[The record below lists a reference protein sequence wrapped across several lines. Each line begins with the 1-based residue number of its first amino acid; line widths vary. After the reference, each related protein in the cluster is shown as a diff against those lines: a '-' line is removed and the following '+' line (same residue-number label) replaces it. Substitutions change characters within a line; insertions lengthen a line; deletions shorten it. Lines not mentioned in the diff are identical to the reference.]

1 MGAVRNLFVRI
12 GGDASGAV
20 RGFKDASRAGAN
32 AEKSIKKSS
41 AQTKR
46 SIRETFASS
55 VPSIKEYTAQIAQA
69 KSVHQT
75 ETQNV
80 GRLRDQVAEL
90 SKKYG
95 EVKTIAAGLDMST
108 SIQKQI
114 ADTENL
120 IESLGRKIEETKE
133 KIDFAKATEP
143 IGQQYSVAP
152 LQAEFERLGEESD
165 NAVSKLAELERIAA
179 MMGKASS
186 AKTLSAGLQE
196 MEGELVS
203 VQNELRTA
211 QTLADE
217 AKSKLQGMGVGVSA
231 WALIKKEA
239 QNAGTAFLGIGRAF
253 QDVVQKDPSAGLAN
267 RLVRMGRSIKQ
278 IPANML
284 RGVAGGFNRIS
295 TAIRS
300 IPEIPG
306 RILSSLKNIGKS
318 AAYAA
323 GYGVGKLWGGL
334 KKLGGGAVRGI
345 ASLPGKLR
353 NIGRSASASTG
364 GLTKLVRSI
373 RNIGI
378 ASLGMRVAKG
388 MFGQLRSIISNYVSQ
403 NEELNNSINSLKNQ
417 MGEALVP
424 AINIVVAALQRIM
437 PVVTAVSN
445 GVSSIFKSLFGDIA
459 TTSKKLKSATQE
471 LNTYGFDQITKES
484 DSESGSTSS
493 GASQG
498 GDQSALVTKLTGW
511 LTKLKTAF
519 MAGDWKTLGGTF
531 ADGIN
536 SALSALGKLDI
547 GSKIGDVGNAIMTTL
562 HSLLRGIDF
571 RAIGGTLGRQMTDA
585 FSAIDW
591 NTAGENVANF
601 FLMLPSLITGWIQE
615 TDWKVVGT
623 SLSTFVKSGFGKVT
637 AWIQETDWLKIG
649 ESIATF
655 IANIDWGGITS
666 ALFEGVGAALG
677 GLTLFVWGL
686 IKDAWASVVAW
697 WEEVAYQDGQFT
709 MEGLLRGIGD
719 VFANIGNWLKENV
732 VDPFVNGFKSL
743 FDIHSPSKLM
753 SGLGGYVIDGFLG
766 GILDGLRGIGNWIN
780 QHVITPFVSG
790 FKALRNGVVDVV
802 EGMVN
807 SIIRG
812 INKLLSGLNEFLDL
826 GKHVGLDLSIP
837 TIPEVRLPRAAK
849 GTIVSKATNL
859 TVGED
864 GTEAIMPLERHTEWI
879 DVLASKLA
887 AKTGGTSGGGG
898 GGSAVIQI
906 FLGNR
911 KVTEHVIKDIN
922 QITREN
928 GVCPIHV

>member
-55 VPSIKEYTAQIAQA
+55 VPSIKEYTAQIAQT
-69 KSVHQT
+69 KSAHQT
-75 ETQNV
+75 ASQNV
-80 GRLRDQVAEL
+80 SRLEDEIGRLTGIYDTVKNATEGLDLSKPLSELMVDAEKALTAIESKRKKLEAEL
-90 SKKYG
+90 SALMNSP
-95 EVKTIAAGLDMST
+95 KTANSKRTA
-108 SIQKQI
+108 SIQ
-114 ADTENL
+114 
-120 IESLGRKIEETKE
+120 
-133 KIDFAKATEP
+133 
-143 IGQQYSVAP
+143 
-152 LQAEFERLGEESD
+152 AELSQ
-165 NAVSKLAELERIAA
+165 LAEKSRFAQARMEELDRVADA
-179 MMGKASS
+179 VGSSNMGYA
-186 AKTLSAGLQE
+186 
-196 MEGELVS
+196 S
-203 VQNELRTA
+203 VQGLEQLQQKIQTTKNELSTMQQVASETGRS
-211 QTLADE
+211 L
-217 AKSKLQGMGVGVSA
+217 KSMGVGSYIGQ
-231 WALIKKEA
+231 ALKGIGKTAA
-239 QNAGTAFLGIGRAF
+239 QAAGTG
-253 QDVVQKDPSAGLAN
+253 VQ
-267 RLVRMGRSIKQ
+267 
-278 IPANML
+278 
-284 RGVAGGFNRIS
+284 
-295 TAIRS
+295 
-300 IPEIPG
+300 
-306 RILSSLKNIGKS
+306 
-318 AAYAA
+318 
-323 GYGVGKLWGGL
+323 KLWGGL
-334 KKLGGGAVRGI
+334 KKLGGSAVRGI
-345 ASLPGKLR
+345 VSLPGKLR

-403 NEELNNSINSLKNQ
+403 NEELNNSITSLKNQ
-417 MGEALVP
+417 MGEALAP
-424 AINIVVAALQRIM
+424 AINIVVAALQRVM
-437 PVVTAVSN
+437 PVVTAVSSGIN
-445 GVSSIFKSLFGDIA
+445 SIFKSLFGDIA
-459 TTSKKLKSATQE
+459 ATSKKLENATEE

-484 DSESGSTSS
+484 DSESDSTSS

-498 GDQSALVTKLTGW
+498 VEQSALVTKLTGW

-519 MAGDWKTLGGTF
+519 MAGDWKTLGSTF

-536 SALSALGKLDI
+536 SVFSALDNSAIGRKL
-547 GSKIGDVGNAIMTTL
+547 GGVVSAVTTTL
-562 HSLLRGIDF
+562 HSLLTGIDF
-571 RAIGGTLGRQMTDA
+571 RAIGGTFGRQMTDA

-591 NTAGENVANF
+591 NTVGGVIGQLF
-601 FLMLPSLITGWIQE
+601 VMLPSLLSGWILG
-615 TDWKVVGT
+615 TDWGVVGE
-623 SLSTFVKSGFGKVT
+623 SLSSMLISALAEITT
-637 AWIQETDWLKIG
+637 WIQQTDWLKIG

-655 IANIDWGGITS
+655 ISSIDWGGIVST
-666 ALFEGVGAALG
+666 LCEGLGAALA
-677 GLTLFVWGL
+677 GLGLLIWGL

-697 WEEVAYQDGQFT
+697 WNEVAYEDGKFT
-709 MEGLLRGIGD
+709 INGLLRGIGD
-719 VFANIGNWLKENV
+719 VFVNIGNWLKENV

-753 SGLGGYVIDGFLG
+753 SGLGGHVIGGFLG
-766 GILDGLRGIGNWIN
+766 GIMDGLRGIGSWIK
-780 QHVITPFVSG
+780 QHVITPFVNG

-812 INKLLSGLNEFLDL
+812 INKLLGGLNEFLSL
-826 GKHVGLDLSIP
+826 GKKVGLDLSIP
-837 TIPEVRLPRAAK
+837 TIPEVKLPRAAK

-887 AKTGGTSGGGG
+887 AKTGGIAGGGG
-898 GGSAVIQI
+898 GGSAIIQI

-928 GVCPIHV
+928 GVCPIRV